1 MPFVKRA
8 SAGTLGT
15 GGRAVTISSTDRSDL
30 RARSGADGVGGT
42 ASADFGSSRS
52 LPLIT
57 AGTLGAGGVTTEGS
71 NVSRSDFRTSGGAA
85 GIGGVIAVDLGAGG
99 WLFKAGLV
107 PALARAGRGLSRFP
121 PSSMMRLFPTELRLT
136 TSLLAAAA
144 RSLFCVDLGSDL
156 SSTITRAPAPAVS
169 LLTAM
174 TGPRLT
180 TKRWPGPASLHPGK
194 SNTRRSGC
202 WSRLT
207 SGCTSSLNATSTS
220 TPSTP
225 SATDTLVIAGR
236 ELLDARPAASWEAAR
251 GAAKT
256 TARRSNDAAASIRMA
271 GGGFRT
277 FRCALPERSAFAI
290 LAMIHSSV
298 ACHGRCNQARITSSI
313 QK

>member
-1 MPFVKRA
+1 MSRSDLKTSGGAVGIGGTASADFGAAGFDSRITVGTLSMGGDALTDSSVARSRLRAGDGEVGIGGSTSSALGDMPFVKRA

-42 ASADFGSSRS
+42 ASADFGSSRA

-71 NVSRSDFRTSGGAA
+71 NVSRSDLRTGGGAA
-85 GIGGVIAVDLGAGG
+85 GIGGVTTLELGASG
-99 WLFKAGLV
+99 WLFVAGLF
-107 PALARAGRGLSRFP
+107 PALAGAGRPASPLE

-156 SSTITRAPAPAVS
+156 SSTISRAPAPAVS

-180 TKRWPGPASLHPGK
+180 TKR
-194 SNTRRSGC
+194 
-202 WSRLT
+202 
-207 SGCTSSLNATSTS
+207 
-220 TPSTP
+220 
-225 SATDTLVIAGR
+225 
-236 ELLDARPAASWEAAR
+236 
-251 GAAKT
+251 
-256 TARRSNDAAASIRMA
+256 
-271 GGGFRT
+271 
-277 FRCALPERSAFAI
+277 
-290 LAMIHSSV
+290 
-298 ACHGRCNQARITSSI
+298 
-313 QK
+313 